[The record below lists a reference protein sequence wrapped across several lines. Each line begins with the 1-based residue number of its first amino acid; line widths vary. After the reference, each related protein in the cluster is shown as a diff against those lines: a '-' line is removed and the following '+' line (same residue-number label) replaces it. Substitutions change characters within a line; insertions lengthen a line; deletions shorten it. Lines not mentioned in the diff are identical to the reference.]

1 MALYY
6 YTPVFI
12 VPPSEG
18 NPYGSIEPGELDSD
32 DVTIIDS
39 QPPLGTSAPKY
50 DDVAERFVLVCPDG
64 TTPPNGWVEKTKAEV
79 NSDYPGLIP

>member
-1 MALYY
+1 MALYF
-6 YTPVFI
+6 YTPVFVI
-12 VPPSEG
+12 PATDDTPM
-18 NPYGSIEPGELDSD
+18 SIEPGELDTD

-39 QPPLGTSAPKY
+39 QPPLGTTAPKY

-64 TTPPNGWVEKTKAEV
+64 TTPPNGWVEKTKAGV